1 MITTSNNSEAIKN
14 EVTEKT
20 RIDKMKIQII
30 K

>member
-1 MITTSNNSEAIKN
+1 MITTSNNSEANKN